1 MTVLGLAAH
10 IDDPRYVSYASRKA
24 NEDALLAV
32 VEPAVCAR
40 NSKEIEAALMEAGV
54 PCACV
59 NNFKEVFD
67 DPHIVARGVLK
78 DVEHP
83 RLGAMRAV
91 RNPILFDHDGP
102 TLERTAPMLGEHSEE
117 ILRQLGY
124 PADTIAQFLASG
136 ITRNAQPKAAQAAEY

>member
-1 MTVLGLAAH
+1 
-10 IDDPRYVSYASRKA
+10 
-24 NEDALLAV
+24 
-32 VEPAVCAR
+32 
-40 NSKEIEAALMEAGV
+40 MEAGV

-67 DPHIVARGVLK
+67 DPHIVARGVVK

-136 ITRNAQPKAAQAAEY
+136 ITRNAQPKAAQAAE